1 MKTSFKWS
9 RSIEAISEDFT
20 GKEVQL
26 FLANEAKK
34 LMDPYVPARSLFLSR
49 NVKVFVENGKGI
61 VHYQSPYARYQY
73 EGKVMVSKRPGV
85 KGSAKKVKQPEVAL
99 NYTKFRQ
106 PHPLATSH
114 WDEAMMVAKGSDLIQ
129 ATENFIRSRK

>member
-9 RSIEAISEDFT
+9 RSIEAISGDFT

-34 LMDPYVPARSLFLSR
+34 LMDPYVPARNLSLSR
-49 NVKVFVENGKGI
+49 NVKVFMENGKGV

-85 KGSAKKVKQPEVAL
+85 RQSAKVVKQPESTL
-99 NYTKFRQ
+99 NYTKFR
-106 PHPLATSH
+106 HPLATSH

>member
-9 RSIEAISEDFT
+9 RSIEAISGDFT

-34 LMDPYVPARSLFLSR
+34 LMDPYVPARNLSLSR
-49 NVKVFVENGKGI
+49 NVKVFMENGKGI

-85 KGSAKKVKQPEVAL
+85 RQSAKVVKQPESAL
-99 NYTKFRQ
+99 NYTKFR
-106 PHPLATSH
+106 HPLATSH

>member
-85 KGSAKKVKQPEVAL
+85 RQSAKVVKQPESTL
-99 NYTKFRQ
+99 NYTKFR
-106 PHPLATSH
+106 HPLATSH